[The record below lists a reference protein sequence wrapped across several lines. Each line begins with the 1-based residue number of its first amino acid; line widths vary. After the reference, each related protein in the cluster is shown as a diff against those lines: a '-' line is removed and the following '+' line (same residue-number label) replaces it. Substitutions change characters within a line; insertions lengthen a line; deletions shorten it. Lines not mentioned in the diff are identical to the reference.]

1 MAKEEKVVKDRRWGS
16 GGIRKRNMLASA
28 SFVSCESTRHEK
40 AKSISDNLLNFM
52 KTLQESEG
60 QLDKP
65 GL

>member
-1 MAKEEKVVKDRRWGS
+1 MGQV